1 MELIPGYD
9 DWKTSPPEDPDPIA
23 YCARCEA
30 PLWEGDV
37 IDTVEGPMCEECLGC
52 CEDSI

>member
-37 IDTVEGPMCEECLGC
+37 MIRLNVRCAK
-52 CEDSI
+52 SA